1 MPRKAFI
8 ADLQKA
14 VGAVSSIA
22 GISDVQ
28 TGNDDGEFTFMCLA
42 DGQKL
47 KISVLIPGT
56 SHIPATRYSGS
67 RAGLPLYAPTTPPS
81 STIIQLTTPQNSPT
95 IPQITCA

>member
-8 ADLQKA
+8 SDLQKA
-14 VGAVSSIA
+14 VGGVSIA

-47 KISVLIPGT
+47 KISVLIPELSDYPSDHMCMIFAPDNAPASVASTLNDISDAAAGK
-56 SHIPATRYSGS
+56 SIPLILDLVSS
-67 RAGLPLYAPTTPPS
+67 R
-81 STIIQLTTPQNSPT
+81 
-95 IPQITCA
+95 